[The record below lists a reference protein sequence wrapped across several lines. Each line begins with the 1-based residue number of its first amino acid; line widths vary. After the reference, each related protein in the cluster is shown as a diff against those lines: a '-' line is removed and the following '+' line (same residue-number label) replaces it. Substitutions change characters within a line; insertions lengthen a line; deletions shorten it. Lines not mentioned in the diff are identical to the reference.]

1 MRHIMKEELRKTEF
15 FYRIIKWI
23 INFTFNN
30 LMFRH
35 VFYLK
40 TKNIPPDGTPLVIV
54 SNHQNCLVDAI
65 AVLLSN
71 SDSNRKFR
79 FIARAD
85 IFDVSNVLTKFMRYL
100 GVMPAYRA
108 NFEGLDAVRKND
120 KTFEDSEDLLSQGEA
135 VMLFPEAGHQNKRWL
150 GDFTSGYTTLA
161 FNAAKKTDFLKEVFI
176 LPCAN
181 HYSRYYPIQGDML
194 IKFGTPVSLKPYYEL
209 YKDQP
214 RTAQKEVSELVK
226 AQIKEMMLNIE
237 DLENYEAI
245 DFLRT
250 NFGEDYA
257 HQHNLDYKELPE
269 QLIADKQMVAAIANI
284 PDNAKGKN
292 NAPEGMDEVNPAV
305 GIKKKIF
312 NEAVELKKGLEE
324 EKISCKTL
332 GKEFPENKKI
342 FGVDS
347 VKFGMTVRCVCL
359 ALLFPLWVFSLWP
372 AYFIYMIPKPF
383 ARRMNDRMLRSSFL
397 LGFSAI
403 ITIPLF
409 YLISFFLA
417 WKAFTVVMAIIY
429 VCLLPL
435 LALFAW
441 YYRDYSFGLKE
452 EYRFYKNRKSAKL
465 RALKD
470 LRDKLE
476 DELWSTLK

>member
-1 MRHIMKEELRKTEF
+1 MKEEVRKTGF

-23 INFTFNN
+23 ISFTFNN

-35 VFYLK
+35 VYYMN
-40 TKNIPPDGTPLVIV
+40 TKNVPPDGTPLVIV
-54 SNHQNCLVDAI
+54 ENHQNCLIDAI

-71 SDSNRKFR
+71 SNSNRKIH

-85 IFDVSNVLTKFMRYL
+85 IFSVSGILTKFMRYL

-108 NFEGLDAVRKND
+108 NFEGIEAVGKNE
-120 KTFEDSEDLLSQGEA
+120 KTFAESEELVAGGEA

-161 FNAAKKTDFLKEVFI
+161 FNAAKKSDFLEEVFI

-194 IKFGTPVSLKPYYEL
+194 IKYGKPISLKPYYEL
-209 YKDQP
+209 YKSQP
-214 RTAQKEVSELVK
+214 RTAQREVNELVR

-237 DLENYEAI
+237 DLDNYDAI

-250 NFGEDYA
+250 NFGANYA
-257 HQHNLDYKELPE
+257 HQNNLDYKELPE
-269 QLIADKQMVAAIANI
+269 QLIADKQMVEAIGNL
-284 PDNAKGKN
+284 
-292 NAPEGMDEVNPAV
+292 PAV
-305 GIKKKIF
+305 GIKNKIF
-312 NEAVELKKGLEE
+312 DEAQELKKGLEE
-324 EKISCKTL
+324 NEISFKTL
-332 GKEFPENKKI
+332 TNVPLENGKKI
-342 FGVDS
+342 FGMDA
-347 VKFGMTVRCVCL
+347 VKCRMIVRCVCL
-359 ALLFPLWVFSLWP
+359 VLLLPLWIFSLWP
-372 AYFIYMIPKPF
+372 AYFIYVIPQPF
-383 ARRMNDRMLRSSFL
+383 AKRMNDPMLRGSFL

-409 YLISFFLA
+409 YLISFLLA
-417 WKAFTVVMAIIY
+417 CKIFTVLMGVIY

-435 LALFAW
+435 LSLFAW
-441 YYRDYSFGLKE
+441 YYCSYSFGLKE

-470 LRDKLE
+470 LRDRLE
-476 DELWSTLK
+476 DELWSALK